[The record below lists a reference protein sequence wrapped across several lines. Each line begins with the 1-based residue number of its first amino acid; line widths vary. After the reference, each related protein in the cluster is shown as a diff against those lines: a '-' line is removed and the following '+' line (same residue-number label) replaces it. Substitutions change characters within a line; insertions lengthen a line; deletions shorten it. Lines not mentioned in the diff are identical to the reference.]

1 MARNAT
7 IERGA
12 VARSHPILAEAL
24 HEVAH
29 PQIRDRGTLG
39 GNLCRCAGCRHI
51 VDAVLVAARRMR
63 G

>member
-1 MARNAT
+1 
-7 IERGA
+7 